1 MKALT
6 IRRLRSSDAEAL
18 YRILSDRQVMRYLEP
33 PYDRLQTEQFLREA
47 GLAEPPL
54 VYGAEEDGRLL
65 GYVIYHAYDPDSME
79 LGWVLSPDCWGKG
92 YASRLTD
99 RLVEL
104 AHRAGKTAVI
114 ECVPEQPGT
123 SLRKRALPMRAA
135 AAGWR
140 YTACRPTNKKPREEP
155 SGSSFLRF
163 HQLPAENF
171 VGFDGFW
178 EIPCRTL
185 TNRRQTAIIK
195 SFIK

>member
-6 IRRLRSSDAEAL
+6 IRRLRPSDAEAL

-54 VYGAEEDGRLL
+54 VYGTEEDGRLL

-114 ECVPEQPGT
+114 ECVPEQT
-123 SLRKRALPMRAA
+123 VTRHIAEKRALPMWAA
-135 AAGWR
+135 PTDWR
-140 YTACRPTNKKPREEP
+140 YTVCRPTNNDPREEP

-178 EIPCRTL
+178 KIPRRTL
-185 TNRRQTAIIK
+185 TTGGRLP
-195 SFIK
+195 

>member
-6 IRRLRSSDAEAL
+6 IRRLRPSDAEAL

-104 AHRAGKTAVI
+104 AHRAGASRSRL
-114 ECVPEQPGT
+114 PPGT
-123 SLRKRALPMRAA
+123 SLRKRALPMWAA
-135 AAGWR
+135 PTGWR
-140 YTACRPTNKKPREEP
+140 YTACRPTNNDPREEP

-178 EIPCRTL
+178 KIPRRTL

>member
-6 IRRLRSSDAEAL
+6 IRRLRPSDAEAL

-54 VYGAEEDGRLL
+54 VYGTEEDGRLL

-104 AHRAGKTAVI
+104 AHRAGKTVVI
-114 ECVPEQPGT
+114 ECVPEQTVTRHIAEKKGF
-123 SLRKRALPMRAA
+123 AMWAA
-135 AAGWR
+135 PTDWR
-140 YTACRPTNKKPREEP
+140 YTVCRPTNKNPREDHP
-155 SGSSFLRF
+155 APLFCVSTSFRRRILWALTGF
-163 HQLPAENF
+163 GKFPA
-171 VGFDGFW
+171 GH
-178 EIPCRTL
+178 
-185 TNRRQTAIIK
+185 
-195 SFIK
+195 

>member
-6 IRRLRSSDAEAL
+6 IRRLRPSDAEAL

-47 GLAEPPL
+47 KTMAKLDSIPEIVQVLDHFAEPPL
-54 VYGAEEDGRLL
+54 VYGTEEGGRLL

-114 ECVPEQPGT
+114 ECVPEQTATRHIAEKKGFAYVGRT
-123 SLRKRALPMRAA
+123 DGLEVYRLP
-135 AAGWR
+135 
-140 YTACRPTNKKPREEP
+140 PNE
-155 SGSSFLRF
+155 
-163 HQLPAENF
+163 
-171 VGFDGFW
+171 
-178 EIPCRTL
+178 
-185 TNRRQTAIIK
+185 
-195 SFIK
+195 

>member
-6 IRRLRSSDAEAL
+6 IRRLRPSDAEAL

-54 VYGAEEDGRLL
+54 VYGAEEGGRLL

-114 ECVPEQPGT
+114 ECVPEQTATRHIAEKKGF
-123 SLRKRALPMRAA
+123 ALGAA
-135 AAGWR
+135 
-140 YTACRPTNKKPREEP
+140 
-155 SGSSFLRF
+155 
-163 HQLPAENF
+163 
-171 VGFDGFW
+171 
-178 EIPCRTL
+178 
-185 TNRRQTAIIK
+185 
-195 SFIK
+195 

>member
-1 MKALT
+1 MKDLT
-6 IRRLRSSDAEAL
+6 IRRLRPADAEAL

-54 VYGAEEDGRLL
+54 VYGTEEGGRLL

-104 AHRAGKTAVI
+104 AHRAGKTVVI
-114 ECVPEQPGT
+114 ECVPEQTVTRHIAEKKGFAYVGRT
-123 SLRKRALPMRAA
+123 DGLEVYRLP
-135 AAGWR
+135 
-140 YTACRPTNKKPREEP
+140 PNE
-155 SGSSFLRF
+155 
-163 HQLPAENF
+163 
-171 VGFDGFW
+171 
-178 EIPCRTL
+178 
-185 TNRRQTAIIK
+185 
-195 SFIK
+195 

>member
-6 IRRLRSSDAEAL
+6 IRRLRPSDAEAL

-54 VYGAEEDGRLL
+54 VYGTEEDGRLL
-65 GYVIYHAYDPDSME
+65 GYVIYHAYD
-79 LGWVLSPDCWGKG
+79 PDCWGKG

-114 ECVPEQPGT
+114 ECVPEQTATRHIAEKKGFAYVGRT
-123 SLRKRALPMRAA
+123 DGLEVYRLP
-135 AAGWR
+135 
-140 YTACRPTNKKPREEP
+140 PNE
-155 SGSSFLRF
+155 
-163 HQLPAENF
+163 
-171 VGFDGFW
+171 
-178 EIPCRTL
+178 
-185 TNRRQTAIIK
+185 
-195 SFIK
+195 

>member
-6 IRRLRSSDAEAL
+6 IRRLRLSDAEAL

-54 VYGAEEDGRLL
+54 VYGT
-65 GYVIYHAYDPDSME
+65 DSME

-114 ECVPEQPGT
+114 ECVPEQTATRHIAEKKGFAYVGRT
-123 SLRKRALPMRAA
+123 DGLEVYRLP
-135 AAGWR
+135 
-140 YTACRPTNKKPREEP
+140 PNE
-155 SGSSFLRF
+155 
-163 HQLPAENF
+163 
-171 VGFDGFW
+171 
-178 EIPCRTL
+178 
-185 TNRRQTAIIK
+185 
-195 SFIK
+195 

>member
-99 RLVEL
+99 RL
-104 AHRAGKTAVI
+104 GKTAVI
-114 ECVPEQPGT
+114 ECVPEQTATRHIAEKKGFAYAGR
-123 SLRKRALPMRAA
+123 SGGLEVYRLP
-135 AAGWR
+135 
-140 YTACRPTNKKPREEP
+140 PNE
-155 SGSSFLRF
+155 
-163 HQLPAENF
+163 
-171 VGFDGFW
+171 
-178 EIPCRTL
+178 
-185 TNRRQTAIIK
+185 
-195 SFIK
+195 

>member
-6 IRRLRSSDAEAL
+6 IRRLRPSDAEAL

-54 VYGAEEDGRLL
+54 VYGTEEGGRLL

-114 ECVPEQPGT
+114 ECVPEQT
-123 SLRKRALPMRAA
+123 ATRHIAEKRALPMWAA
-135 AAGWR
+135 PMGWR
-140 YTACRPTNKKPREEP
+140 YTVCRPTNSDPRGAIRLLFSAFP
-155 SGSSFLRF
+155 PASGGEFCGL
-163 HQLPAENF
+163 
-171 VGFDGFW
+171 
-178 EIPCRTL
+178 
-185 TNRRQTAIIK
+185 
-195 SFIK
+195 

>member
-6 IRRLRSSDAEAL
+6 IRRLRPSDAEAL

-47 GLAEPPL
+47 GLSEPPL
-54 VYGAEEDGRLL
+54 VYGTEEDGRLL

-114 ECVPEQPGT
+114 ECVPEQTDRARRYKHQRNINRCQLADCFRIFSFPAPLFCVST
-123 SLRKRALPMRAA
+123 SFRRRILWALTGFGKFP
-135 AAGWR
+135 AG
-140 YTACRPTNKKPREEP
+140 
-155 SGSSFLRF
+155 
-163 HQLPAENF
+163 H
-171 VGFDGFW
+171 
-178 EIPCRTL
+178 
-185 TNRRQTAIIK
+185 
-195 SFIK
+195 

>member
-6 IRRLRSSDAEAL
+6 IRRLRLSDAEAL

-54 VYGAEEDGRLL
+54 VYGTEEDGRLL

-104 AHRAGKTAVI
+104 APVLRF
-114 ECVPEQPGT
+114 PGEEEM
-123 SLRKRALPMRAA
+123 RALAEGA
-135 AAGWR
+135 
-140 YTACRPTNKKPREEP
+140 
-155 SGSSFLRF
+155 LRVL
-163 HQLPAENF
+163 HGEAQAE
-171 VGFDGFW
+171 
-178 EIPCRTL
+178 TY
-185 TNRRQTAIIK
+185 
-195 SFIK
+195 